1 MTILA
6 GMIAIV
12 LTAAIC
18 LAQSN
23 PVYVQFSPSTTK
35 GALYKP
41 DSGPPPRVGVVLT
54 HRTANF
60 LSHIATRELSRRGF
74 LVLAMNPRF
83 ENNESAVIW
92 DEIALDIKSGV
103 EFMRKQPGIAK
114 VVLFGH
120 SGGGTSM
127 SYYQAVAEKG
137 PAICQGAGKLVPCGN
152 MLAGLPPGDGVVFMD
167 AHPGNSINGLRSINP
182 AIIDNDPKKINPA
195 LDPFNPKNG
204 FNPAGPS
211 NYSAEFKQRYFRAQA
226 ERMNRLIDSALDK
239 VKRMKDGSYAYS
251 DDDVFVITGGQGARL
266 ISFDPSLRDR
276 TAQPRKL
283 LKNDGTISTQIVE
296 SAMRYGAPP
305 PRRRRFNGTARVLT
319 VRSFLSTNAIRATN
333 SQDGIDYCSTN
344 NSVPCAVKSI
354 TVPVLFAAMGGYT
367 FIRDNEIHYE
377 LAASK
382 DKDYIVVEGA
392 THGATPCKECE
403 KTPGQY
409 SNSVKNF
416 FDYVAKWINSRF
428 SREHGDVIA
437 R

>member
-1 MTILA
+1 MRLSA
-6 GMIAIV
+6 LL
-12 LTAAIC
+12 LTAMAC
-18 LAQSN
+18 LAQDH
-23 PVYVQFSPSTTK
+23 PEFIQFSPSTTK
-35 GALYKP
+35 GALYRP
-41 DSGPPPRVGVVLT
+41 NSGPAPRVAVLLT

-83 ENNESAVIW
+83 ENNESAVNW

-103 EFMRKQPGIAK
+103 EFLRKQPGIAK

-137 PAICQGAGKLVPCGN
+137 VVICQDAAKLAPCSDA
-152 MLAGLPPGDGVVFMD
+152 LAGLPRADGMVFMD

-182 AIIDNDPKKINPA
+182 AIIGNDPAKIDPA
-195 LDPFNPKNG
+195 LDPFSEKNG
-204 FNPAGPS
+204 FNPKGPS

-226 ERMNRLIDSALDK
+226 ERMNRLIEDALTRAK
-239 VKRMKDGSYAYS
+239 QMKEGKYPYR
-251 DDDVFVITGGQGARL
+251 DDDVFVITHGQGARL
-266 ISFDPSLRDR
+266 IAFDPSLRDHTVR
-276 TAQPRKL
+276 PRKL

-296 SAMRYGAPP
+296 SAMHYGAPA
-305 PRRRRFNGTARVLT
+305 RSARSFRDTARVLT

-333 SQDGIDYCSTN
+333 SEDAIEYCSTN

-354 TVPVLFAAMGGYT
+354 TVPVLFSAMGGYQ
-367 FIRDNEIHYE
+367 FIRDNELHYE

-382 DKDYIVVEGA
+382 DKDFIVLEGA

-403 KTPGQY
+403 KTPGQF

-416 FDYVAKWINSRF
+416 FDYVAQWISARF
-428 SREHGDVIA
+428 S
-437 R
+437 

>member
-1 MTILA
+1 MKIPIRVTVA
-6 GMIAIV
+6 V
-12 LTAAIC
+12 LTAASC
-18 LAQSN
+18 LGQSS
-23 PVYVQFSPSTTK
+23 PSYIQFSPSTTK

-74 LVLAMNPRF
+74 LVLALNPRF

-103 EFMRKQPGIAK
+103 EFLRGQPGIAK

-137 PAICQGAGKLVPCGN
+137 PSICQGAGKLVPCGN
-152 MLAGLPPGDGVVFMD
+152 VLAGLPPADGVVFMD

-182 AIIDNDPKKINPA
+182 AIMDNDPGKINPA
-195 LDPFNPKNG
+195 LDPFNPQNG

-211 NYSAEFKQRYFRAQA
+211 KYPAEFKQRYFRAQA
-226 ERMNRLIDSALDK
+226 ERMNRLIDSALEK
-239 VKRMKDGSYAYS
+239 SKRMKNGSYAYS

-266 ISFDPSLRDR
+266 ISFDPNLRDR
-276 TAQPRKL
+276 TVQPRKL

-296 SAMRYGAPP
+296 SAMAYGAPS
-305 PRRRRFNGTARVLT
+305 RDARRFTGTARVLT

-354 TVPVLFAAMGGYT
+354 TVPVLFAAMGGYS
-367 FIRDNEIHYE
+367 FIRDNEIHFE
-377 LAASK
+377 FAASK

-403 KTPGQY
+403 KIPGQY
-409 SNSVKNF
+409 SNSAKNF
-416 FDYVAKWINSRF
+416 FDYVAKWIDSRF
-428 SREHGDVIA
+428 RGN
-437 R
+437 

>member
-1 MTILA
+1 MKTLLGIW
-6 GMIAIV
+6 V
-12 LTAAIC
+12 TAASC
-18 LAQSN
+18 FAQSN
-23 PVYVQFSPSTTK
+23 PVYIQFTPSTTK
-35 GALYKP
+35 GALYRP
-41 DSGPPPRVGVVLT
+41 DSRVRPSVGVVLT

-60 LSHIATRELSRRGF
+60 LSHIATRELSKRGF

-83 ENNESAVIW
+83 ENNEGAVNW

-103 EFMRKQPGIAK
+103 EFLRKQPGILR

-137 PAICQGAGKLVPCGN
+137 VAVCQGADKLVPCGN
-152 MLAGLPPGDGVVFMD
+152 NLAGLPKGDGVVFMD

-182 AIIDNDPKKINPA
+182 AIVDNDPKKVNTS

-211 NYSAEFKQRYFRAQA
+211 NYTAEFRQRYFRAQA
-226 ERMNRLIDSALDK
+226 ERMNRLIDTALDK
-239 VKRMKDGSYAYS
+239 VKSMKDGSYPYY
-251 DDDVFVITGGQGARL
+251 DDDIFVIAGGQGARL
-266 ISFDPSLRDR
+266 INLDPSLRDR

-296 SAMRYGAPP
+296 SAAHYGAPP
-305 PRRRRFNGTARVLT
+305 QHSKRFNGTARVLT

-354 TVPVLFAAMGGYT
+354 TVPVLFAAMGGYS
-367 FIRDNEIHYE
+367 FIRDNELHYE

-392 THGATPCKECE
+392 THGATPCGECE

-416 FDYVAKWINSRF
+416 FDYVASWIDSRF
-428 SREHGDVIA
+428 TQK
-437 R
+437 

>member
-1 MTILA
+1 MTIPVA
-6 GMIAIV
+6 TAAAI
-12 LTAAIC
+12 LTAGIC

-23 PVYVQFSPSTTK
+23 PAYIQFSPSTTK

-41 DSGPPPRVGVVLT
+41 DSGPAPTVGVVLT
-54 HRTANF
+54 HRTGNF

-103 EFMRKQPGIAK
+103 EFMRRQPGIAK

-137 PAICQGAGKLVPCGN
+137 PAICQGAEKLVPCDN
-152 MLAGLPPGDGVVFMD
+152 KLAGLPQGDGVVFMD

-182 AIIDNDPKKINPA
+182 AIIGDDPKKINPA
-195 LDPFNPKNG
+195 LDPFNPENG
-204 FNPAGPS
+204 FNAAGPS
-211 NYSAEFKQRYFRAQA
+211 NYSAAFKQRYFRAQA
-226 ERMNRLIDSALDK
+226 VRMNRLIDSALDK
-239 VKRMKDGSYAYS
+239 RKRMKDGSYPYS

-283 LKNDGTISTQIVE
+283 LSNDGTITTKIVE
-296 SAMRYGAPP
+296 SSMLYAAPP
-305 PRRRRFNGTARVLT
+305 PRESRFNSTARVLT
-319 VRSFLSTNAIRATN
+319 VRSFLSTNAIRATS

-344 NSVPCAVKSI
+344 NSVPCAVRSI
-354 TVPVLFAAMGGYT
+354 TVPVLFAAMGAYT

-392 THGATPCKECE
+392 THGATPCEECG

-428 SREHGDVIA
+428 SHK
-437 R
+437 

>member
-1 MTILA
+1 MTFRMAAAVSLA
-6 GMIAIV
+6 
-12 LTAAIC
+12 AA
-18 LAQSN
+18 ASFSQSH
-23 PVYVQFSPSTTK
+23 PAFIQFAPSTTK

-41 DSGPPPRVGVVLT
+41 DYGHAPHIGIILT

-60 LSHIATRELSRRGF
+60 LSHIATRELPKRGF

-83 ENNESAVIW
+83 ENNESLVHW

-103 EFMRKQPGIAK
+103 EFLRKQPGIRK
-114 VVLFGH
+114 VILFGH

-137 PAICQGAGKLVPCGN
+137 VAACQGAEKLVPCSN
-152 MLAGLPPGDGVVFMD
+152 ALAGLPPGDGVVFMD

-182 AIIDNDPKKINPA
+182 MIPE
-195 LDPFNPKNG
+195 LDPFG
-204 FNPAGPS
+204 RTT
-211 NYSAEFKQRYFRAQA
+211 YSAEFKQKYFRAQA
-226 ERMNRLIDSALDK
+226 ERMNKLIDSALDK
-239 VKRMKDGSYAYS
+239 VKRMKDGSYPYA
-251 DDDVFVITGGQGARL
+251 DDDIFVIEQGQGSRL
-266 ISFDPSLRDR
+266 ISFDSSLRDH

-283 LKNDGTISTQIVE
+283 LRNDGTVSTQIIE
-296 SAMRYGAPP
+296 SAMHYDGKPAPRP
-305 PRRRRFNGTARVLT
+305 KSFTATARVLT

-354 TVPVLFAAMGGYT
+354 TVPVLFAAMGAYT

-416 FDYVAKWINSRF
+416 FDYVARWIATR
-428 SREHGDVIA
+428 D
-437 R
+437 

>member
-1 MTILA
+1 
-6 GMIAIV
+6 V
-12 LTAAIC
+12 LTATIV

-23 PVYVQFSPSTTK
+23 PTYVQFSPSTTK

-41 DSGPPPRVGVVLT
+41 DSGPRPRVGVVLT

-103 EFMRKQPGIAK
+103 EFMRRQPGIAK

-137 PAICQGAGKLVPCGN
+137 PMICQGTGKLVPCGN
-152 MLAGLPPGDGVVFMD
+152 VLAGLPPGDGVVFMD

-182 AIIDNDPKKINPA
+182 AVIDNDPGKINPA

-204 FNPAGPS
+204 FNPAGSS

-226 ERMNRLIDSALDK
+226 ERMIRLIDSALDK
-239 VKRMKDGSYAYS
+239 VKRMNGGSYPYS
-251 DDDVFVITGGQGARL
+251 DDDVFIITGGQGARL

-283 LKNDGTISTQIVE
+283 LKNDGTISTQIVD
-296 SAMRYGAPP
+296 SAMHYGAPP
-305 PRRRRFNGTARVLT
+305 PRGARFNSSARVLT
-319 VRSFLSTNAIRATN
+319 IRSFLSTNAIRATN

-354 TVPVLFAAMGGYT
+354 TVPVLFTAMGAYT

-377 LAASK
+377 MAASK
-382 DKDYIVVEGA
+382 DKDFIVVEGA

-403 KTPGQY
+403 KAPGQY

-416 FDYVAKWINSRF
+416 FDYVANWINSRF
-428 SREHGDVIA
+428 SRD
-437 R
+437 

>member
-1 MTILA
+1 MLK
-6 GMIAIV
+6 IV
-12 LTAAIC
+12 ALVAAAAVC

-23 PVYVQFSPSTTK
+23 PTYIQFSPSTTK

-41 DSGPPPRVGVVLT
+41 DSGTRPSVGVVLT

-60 LSHIATRELSRRGF
+60 LSHIATRELSKRGF

-83 ENNESAVIW
+83 ENNESAVNW
-92 DEIALDIKSGV
+92 DEIALDIRSGV
-103 EFMRKQPGIAK
+103 EFLRKQPGIAR

-137 PAICQGAGKLVPCGN
+137 VAVCQGADKLVPCGSN
-152 MLAGLPPGDGVVFMD
+152 LAGLPKGDGVVFMD

-182 AIIDNDPKKINPA
+182 AIVDNDPKKVNAA

-204 FNPAGPS
+204 FNPSGPS
-211 NYSAEFKQRYFRAQA
+211 KYPAEFKQRYFRAQA

-239 VKRMKDGSYAYS
+239 VKRMKDGSYPYS
-251 DDDVFVITGGQGARL
+251 DDDIFVITGGQGARL
-266 ISFDPSLRDR
+266 ISLDPSLRDR
-276 TAQPRKL
+276 TVQPRKL

-296 SAMRYGAPP
+296 SAADYGAPP
-305 PRRRRFNGTARVLT
+305 ARSTRFNGTARVLT
-319 VRSFLSTNAIRATN
+319 VRSFLSTNAIRARD
-333 SQDGIDYCSTN
+333 SQEGIDYCSTN

-367 FIRDNEIHYE
+367 FIRDNELHYE
-377 LAASK
+377 LSASK
-382 DKDYIVVEGA
+382 DKDFIVVEGA
-392 THGATPCKECE
+392 THGATPCSECE

-416 FDYVAKWINSRF
+416 FDYVANWIHSRF
-428 SREHGDVIA
+428 SK
-437 R
+437 

>member
-1 MTILA
+1 MDRPLKIPVTVVA
-6 GMIAIV
+6 AV
-12 LTAAIC
+12 LTASIG
-18 LAQSN
+18 LSQSN
-23 PVYVQFSPSTTK
+23 PIYVQFSPSTTK
-35 GALYKP
+35 GALYRP

-83 ENNESAVIW
+83 ENNESAVVW

-103 EFMRKQPGIAK
+103 EFMRRQPGIAK

-137 PAICQGAGKLVPCGN
+137 PTICQGAGKLVPCGK

-182 AIIDNDPKKINPA
+182 AVMDNDPGKINPA

-204 FNPAGPS
+204 FNPTGRT
-211 NYSAEFKQRYFRAQA
+211 NYPAEFKQRYFRAQA
-226 ERMNRLIDSALDK
+226 ERMNRLIDAALDK
-239 VKRMKDGSYAYS
+239 VKRMDGGAYAYS

-276 TAQPRKL
+276 TSQPRKL
-283 LKNDGTISTQIVE
+283 LKNDGTIAIQIVD
-296 SAMRYGAPP
+296 SAMRYDAPP
-305 PRRRRFNGTARVLT
+305 PRAQRFNGSARVLT

-354 TVPVLFAAMGGYT
+354 TVPVLFAAMGAYT

-377 LAASK
+377 MAASK

-416 FDYVAKWINSRF
+416 FDYVATWINSRF
-428 SREHGDVIA
+428 RHD
-437 R
+437 

>member
-1 MTILA
+1 MMFRMAAAVALA
-6 GMIAIV
+6 
-12 LTAAIC
+12 AATSF
-18 LAQSN
+18 AQSN
-23 PVYVQFSPSTTK
+23 PTFVQFSPSTTK

-41 DSGPPPRVGVVLT
+41 DSGPAPRIAVVLT

-60 LSHIATRELSRRGF
+60 LSHIATRELSKRGF

-83 ENNESAVIW
+83 ENNESAVNW

-103 EFMRKQPGIAK
+103 EFVRKQPGIGK
-114 VVLFGH
+114 VILFGH

-137 PAICQGAGKLVPCGN
+137 LAICQGASKLAPCSSA
-152 MLAGLPPGDGVVFMD
+152 LAGLPAGDGVVFMD

-182 AIIDNDPKKINPA
+182 AIIDNNDPSKINPD
-195 LDPFNPKNG
+195 LDPFSPKNG
-204 FNPAGPS
+204 FNSKGPS
-211 NYSAEFKQRYFRAQA
+211 NYPAGFEAKYFRAQA
-226 ERMNRLIDSALDK
+226 ERMNRLIDQALDK
-239 VKRMKDGSYAYS
+239 TRRMKEGNYPYS
-251 DDDVFVITGGQGARL
+251 DDDAFVITGGQGARL

-276 TAQPRKL
+276 TASPRKL
-283 LKNDGTISTQIVE
+283 LKNDGTVSTQLIE
-296 SAMRYGAPP
+296 SAMHYGAPA
-305 PRRRRFNGTARVLT
+305 PRPSSFHGTARILT

-344 NSVPCAVKSI
+344 NSVPCAVKHIS
-354 TVPVLFAAMGGYT
+354 VPVMFAAMGGYT

-382 DKDYIVVEGA
+382 DKDFIVVEGA
-392 THGATPCKECE
+392 THGATPCQECE

-416 FDYVAKWINSRF
+416 FDYVARWIDTRYAT
-428 SREHGDVIA
+428 A
-437 R
+437 RD

>member
-1 MTILA
+1 MTRYSA
-6 GMIAIV
+6 AAAM
-12 LTAAIC
+12 TAAIC

-23 PVYVQFSPSTTK
+23 PLYVQFNPSTTK

-74 LVLAMNPRF
+74 LVLALNPRF
-83 ENNESAVIW
+83 ENNEAAVIW

-103 EFMRKQPGIAK
+103 EFMHKQPGIAK

-137 PAICQGAGKLVPCGN
+137 PAICQGAEKLMPCGS

-182 AIIDNDPKKINPA
+182 AVIDNDPRKINPA

-211 NYSAEFKQRYFRAQA
+211 NYSAEFKERYFRAQA
-226 ERMNRLIDSALDK
+226 ERMNRLVDSALEK
-239 VKRMKDGSYAYS
+239 LKQMKDGAYPYS

-283 LKNDGTISTQIVE
+283 LKNDGAISEQIVE
-296 SAMRYGAPP
+296 SSMHYGSPP
-305 PRRRRFNGTARVLT
+305 PRGQQFNGTARVLT

-333 SQDGIDYCSTN
+333 SLDGIDYCSTN

-354 TVPVLFAAMGGYT
+354 TVPVLFAAMGGYS

-382 DKDYIVVEGA
+382 DKDFIVVEGA

-428 SREHGDVIA
+428 SRDGA
-437 R
+437 SRGL

>member
-1 MTILA
+1 MKFA
-6 GMIAIV
+6 VAAAAAA
-12 LTAAIC
+12 LTASISPG
-18 LAQSN
+18 QSN

-35 GALYKP
+35 GVLYKP
-41 DSGPPPRVGVVLT
+41 DSGPPPKVGVVLT

-60 LSHIATRELSRRGF
+60 LSHIATRELSARGF

-103 EFMRKQPGIAK
+103 EFLRRQPGIAK

-127 SYYQAVAEKG
+127 SYYQSVAEKG
-137 PAICQGAGKLVPCGN
+137 PAICQGAGKLVPCDN
-152 MLAGLPPGDGVVFMD
+152 SLANLPRGDGVVFMD

-182 AIIDNDPKKINPA
+182 AIVDNDPKKINPA
-195 LDPFNPKNG
+195 LDPFSPKNG

-211 NYSAEFKQRYFRAQA
+211 NYPAEFKQRYFRAQA

-239 VKRMKDGSYAYS
+239 IRHMNDGSYPYP
-251 DDDVFVITGGQGARL
+251 DDDIFVITGGQGARL

-305 PRRRRFNGTARVLT
+305 RGPARFSGTARVLT
-319 VRSFLSTNAIRATN
+319 VRSFLSTNAVRASN

-344 NSVPCAVKSI
+344 NSVPCAVRSI
-354 TVPVLFAAMGGYT
+354 TVPVLFAAMGAYT

-377 LAASK
+377 LAASS

-403 KTPGQY
+403 NTPGQY
-409 SNSVKNF
+409 SNSVRNF
-416 FDYVAKWINSRF
+416 FDYVARWINSRF
-428 SREHGDVIA
+428 RRD
-437 R
+437 

>member
-1 MTILA
+1 MAAVLA
-6 GMIAIV
+6 VAF
-12 LTAAIC
+12 
-18 LAQSN
+18 AQSN
-23 PVYVQFSPSTTK
+23 PSFIQFTPSTTK

-41 DSGPPPRVGVVLT
+41 DSGPAPHVGVVLT

-60 LSHIATRELSRRGF
+60 LSHIATRELARRGF

-83 ENNESAVIW
+83 ENNESAVNW
-92 DEIALDIKSGV
+92 DEIALDVKSGV
-103 EFMRKQPGIAK
+103 EFLRKQPGITK
-114 VVLFGH
+114 VILFGH

-137 PAICQGAGKLVPCGN
+137 VAVCQGAAKLVPCSQS
-152 MLAGLPPGDGVVFMD
+152 LAGLPAADGAVFMD

-182 AIIDNDPKKINPA
+182 AIVDNDPAKVNAA
-195 LDPFNPKNG
+195 LDPFSAKNG
-204 FNPAGPS
+204 FNPSGPS
-211 NYSAEFKQRYFRAQA
+211 SYSAAFKQKYFQAQA
-226 ERMNRLIDSALDK
+226 ARMNQLIEQALDK
-239 VKRMKDGSYAYS
+239 TKRMKAGSYAYS

-283 LKNDGTISTQIVE
+283 LKNDGTVATQIVE
-296 SAMRYGAPP
+296 SAMHYGAPAARTP
-305 PRRRRFNGTARVLT
+305 SFNGSARLLT

-367 FIRDNEIHYE
+367 FIRDNELHYE

-382 DKDYIVVEGA
+382 DKDFIVVEGA

-409 SNSVKNF
+409 SNSAKNF
-416 FDYVAKWINSRF
+416 FDYVAKWINSRY
-428 SREHGDVIA
+428 
-437 R
+437 

>member
-1 MTILA
+1 MRLFLLFLGAFACFSQDHPAFI
-6 GMIAIV
+6 
-12 LTAAIC
+12 
-18 LAQSN
+18 
-23 PVYVQFSPSTTK
+23 QFSPSTTK
-35 GALYKP
+35 GALYRP
-41 DSGPPPRVGVVLT
+41 TSGPAPSVAVILT

-83 ENNESAVIW
+83 ENNEAAVNW

-103 EFMRKQPGIAK
+103 EFLRKQPGITK

-127 SYYQAVAEKG
+127 SYYQAVAEQG
-137 PAICQGAGKLVPCGN
+137 VAICQDARKLMPCSN
-152 MLAGLPPGDGVVFMD
+152 SLAGLPRAEGMIFMD

-182 AIIDNDPKKINPA
+182 AVIANDPTKIDPA
-195 LDPFNPKNG
+195 LDPFSPKNG
-204 FNPAGPS
+204 FNPNGPS
-211 NYSAEFKQRYFRAQA
+211 SYSSEFKQRYFRAQA
-226 ERMNRLIDSALDK
+226 DRMNQLIADALGR
-239 VKRMKDGSYAYS
+239 VKQMNDGKYPYR
-251 DDDVFVITGGQGARL
+251 DDDVFVIAHGQGARL

-276 TAQPRKL
+276 TARPRKL
-283 LKNDGTISTQIVE
+283 LKNDGSISTQIVE
-296 SAMRYGAPP
+296 SAMHYGPP
-305 PRRRRFNGTARVLT
+305 TRTGTTSSFRETARVLT

-354 TVPVLFAAMGGYT
+354 TVPALFAAMGGYT
-367 FIRDNEIHYE
+367 FIRDNELHYE

-382 DKDYIVVEGA
+382 DKDFIVVEGA

-416 FDYVAKWINSRF
+416 FDYVTRWINSRF
-428 SREHGDVIA
+428 S
-437 R
+437 